1 MINLK
6 ARLISGTGRR
16 NNLMIP
22 SNSLR
27 VIETDF
33 PVWPEERNL
42 NVYVVLSDDEMLK
55 KSFFV
60 PTHNFMVVDG
70 YVAVPLY
77 NGSHEATYIQH
88 GQTVATLLIYPGVI
102 EE

>member
-27 VIETDF
+27 VIGTDF
-33 PVWPEERNL
+33 AIEPWELEKGVF
-42 NVYVVLSDDEMLK
+42 VVLSDNEMLK

-60 PTHNFMVVDG
+60 PTHNFMIVDG
-70 YVAVPLY
+70 HVGVPLY

-88 GQTVATLLIYPGVI
+88 GQTVATLLIYPGLVL
-102 EE
+102 